1 MKRVVVVGAGVIG
14 LFCALR
20 LSQRGAQ
27 VVLLEGEREDMSVFS
42 PTASLASAGMLAPVS
57 EAVGPPPER
66 HKHLDQLAL
75 ASFDLWRKQSKG
87 APWED
92 GVRFDGGLI
101 LAGDEA
107 AAASFQQSAQAM
119 GANARPAPR
128 GEWRK
133 RSGFETR
140 AAHALFVE
148 QEGVADPIGVMSG
161 LVMDARRHGVQVLFG
176 HDVDAV
182 EADGVT
188 VFDHGR
194 FEADVVLLAPGPWA
208 SDQMAR
214 TAPALKHIRP
224 ARGHIAPVSL
234 ERPLNANVH
243 GEGFYL
249 ARRGESDV
257 VLGATMEFD
266 RYERHVDPAQVAELL
281 AAAARALPGEV
292 RLREGANAWVGVR
305 PMSPDW
311 APMIGPS
318 GPVLV
323 ACGHSRNGWL
333 LAPISAEMICA
344 HVFGD
349 ALPPLWAA
357 FTPDRFEANIA

>member
-20 LSQRGAQ
+20 LSQRGAH
-27 VVLLEGEREDMSVFS
+27 VIVLEGEREDFSVFS

-57 EAVGPPPER
+57 EAIGPPER

-75 ASFDLWRKQSKG
+75 ASFDLWRTQSKG
-87 APWED
+87 ALWED
-92 GVRFDGGLI
+92 GLRFDGGLFV
-101 LAGDEA
+101 AADEA
-107 AAASFQQSAQAM
+107 GAASFQQSTQAL
-119 GANARPAPR
+119 GRNARMLSA
-128 GEWRK
+128 GQWRK
-133 RSGFETR
+133 RSGFQAPVE
-140 AAHALFVE
+140 HALFVE
-148 QEGVADPIGVMSG
+148 DEGVADPIRVLSG
-161 LVMDARRHGVQVLFG
+161 LVMDGRRHGVQILFG

-182 EADGVT
+182 GANSVS

-194 FEADVVLLAPGPWA
+194 FDADAVLLAPGPWA
-208 SDQMAR
+208 SDRMANI
-214 TAPALKHIRP
+214 APALKHIRP

-234 ERPLNANVH
+234 ERPLSANVH
-243 GEGFYL
+243 GDGFYL
-249 ARRGESDV
+249 ARRGEADT

-266 RYERHVDPAQVAELL
+266 RYERHVDPARVAELL
-281 AAAARALPGEV
+281 AAAERALPGEV
-292 RLREGANAWVGVR
+292 RLREAASAWVGVR

-318 GPVLV
+318 GEVLV

-349 ALPPLWAA
+349 VLPPLWAA
-357 FTPDRFEANIA
+357 FTPDRFEAEIA

>member
-1 MKRVVVVGAGVIG
+1 MTRVVVVGAGVIG

-20 LSQRGAQ
+20 LAQRGAQ
-27 VVLLEGEREDMSVFS
+27 VILLEGEREDLSVFS

-57 EAVGPPPER
+57 EAVGPPER
-66 HKHLDQLAL
+66 HPLLDQLAL
-75 ASFDLWRKQSKG
+75 ASFDLWRTQSAG
-87 APWED
+87 ALWED
-92 GVRFDGGLI
+92 GLRFGGGLFI
-101 LAGDEA
+101 ATDEA
-107 AAASFQQSAQAM
+107 ASASFQQSAQAL
-119 GANARPAPR
+119 GRNAQPLSA
-128 GEWRK
+128 GQWRK
-133 RSGFETR
+133 RSGFQVR
-140 AAHALFVE
+140 AEHTLFVE
-148 QEGVADPIGVMSG
+148 DEGIADPVRVLSG
-161 LVMDARRHGVQVLFG
+161 LVMDARRHGVQVLYG

-182 EADGVT
+182 DSAGVT

-194 FEADVVLLAPGPWA
+194 FDADAVLLAPGPWA
-208 SDQMAR
+208 SDQMAKI
-214 TAPALKHIRP
+214 APALKHIRP
-224 ARGHIAPVSL
+224 ARGHIAPVTL
-234 ERPLNANVH
+234 ERPLGANVH

-249 ARRGESDV
+249 ARRGEADV

-266 RYERHVDPAQVAELL
+266 RYERNVDPARVAELL
-281 AAAARALPGEV
+281 GAAERALPGEV
-292 RLREGANAWVGVR
+292 RQREGASAWVGVR

-318 GPVLV
+318 GDVLV

-357 FTPDRFEANIA
+357 FTPDRFEATKA

>member
-1 MKRVVVVGAGVIG
+1 MKRVVVIGAGVIG

-27 VVLLEGEREDMSVFS
+27 VVVLEGEREDLSVFS

-57 EAVGPPPER
+57 EAVGPPER
-66 HKHLDQLAL
+66 HRQLDQLAL
-75 ASFDLWRKQSKG
+75 ASFDLWRTQSAG
-87 APWED
+87 ALWED
-92 GVRFDGGLI
+92 GLRFDGGLVI
-101 LAGDEA
+101 ANDDA
-107 AAASFQQSAQAM
+107 AAASFQRSAQAL
-119 GANARPAPR
+119 GRSASALSE
-128 GEWRK
+128 GQWRK
-133 RSGFETR
+133 RSGLQ
-140 AAHALFVE
+140 ALIGCALFVE
-148 QEGVADPIGVMSG
+148 DEGVADPVRVLSG
-161 LVMDARRHGVQVLFG
+161 LVMDARRHGVQVLYG

-182 EADGVT
+182 EAHGVT

-194 FEADVVLLAPGPWA
+194 FDADIVLLAPGPWA
-208 SDQMAR
+208 SDQMAQA
-214 TAPALKHIRP
+214 APALKHIRP

-234 ERPLNANVH
+234 ERSLGANVH
-243 GEGFYL
+243 GPGFYL
-249 ARRGESDV
+249 AQRGEGDI
-257 VLGATMEFD
+257 VLGASMEFD
-266 RYERHVDPAQVAELL
+266 RYERHVDPARVAELQ
-281 AAAARALPGEV
+281 AAAERALPGEV
-292 RLREGANAWVGVR
+292 RLREGASAWVGVR

-318 GPVLV
+318 GDLLV

-357 FTPDRFEANIA
+357 FTPDRFEAETA